1 MELRIAG
8 INDDSVVDGDGVR
21 LTVFTQGCLHH
32 CPGCQNPETH
42 AVAGGYIIDTDD
54 ILARLAS
61 NPLLSGVTFS
71 GGEPFLQPIPLAAL
85 AQQVHAKGLDIWTYT
100 GFTLEELISQ
110 HNQAITMLL
119 QEIDVL
125 VDGRYDDTQRDLTLH
140 FRGSKNQRV
149 IDLAKWRRDQKIHLL
164 YTN

>member
-8 INDDSVVDGDGVR
+8 INDDSVVDGDGIR
-21 LTVFTQGCLHH
+21 LTVFTQGCLHN

-42 AVAGGYIIDTDD
+42 DLAGGYIIDTAE

-85 AQQVHAKGLDIWTYT
+85 ARQIHAKGLDIWAYT
-100 GFTLEELISQ
+100 GFTLEDLARR
-110 HNQAITMLL
+110 HNQAITTLL

-125 VDGRYDDTQRDLTLH
+125 VDGCYDDTQRDLTLH

-149 IDLAKWRRDQKIHLL
+149 IDLAKWRQDQKIHLL
-164 YTN
+164 YND